1 MNLWSNLSGIMQKF
15 CVCFYFL
22 FWGPSWITISM
33 FFKITKEL
41 VQTSVHRNGINIAVK
56 TRVRGISSGTL
67 ANRNRWT
74 QQPCG
79 LCDSFHGKEL
89 PFATLRR
96 GLVPLSLAIRSAL
109 EIKHIKTL
117 QNCLEK
123 GMCNISSMYLKTL
136 VTVSSDTLDIFFFFL

>member
-1 MNLWSNLSGIMQKF
+1 MNLWSNLSGIMPKF
-15 CVCFYFL
+15 FVCFYFL
-22 FWGPSWITISM
+22 FWDPSWITINM

-56 TRVRGISSGTL
+56 TRVGGISSGTL
-67 ANRNRWT
+67 ANRSHWT

-89 PFATLRR
+89 PSATLRR
-96 GLVPLSLAIRSAL
+96 GLVPLPLAIRSAL
-109 EIKHIKTL
+109 EIKHIKTH

-123 GMCNISSMYLKTL
+123 GWCNVSSMYLKTL
-136 VTVSSDTLDIFFFFL
+136 LTVFKYSGYFFFFL